1 MKGTRRK
8 KGTPVEEMS
17 RVIPGSKLDHGEF
30 KELLVHLGFGGGKK
44 KKECLPLSLTWSRD
58 KLWVKAVSSL
68 L

>member
-44 KKECLPLSLTWSRD
+44 KRMFTIILDLEQG
-58 KLWVKAVSSL
+58 
-68 L
+68 